1 MMARQTRAR
10 LDGGLGRAANV
21 LALGALAAALAVTG
35 LRAARHAND
44 FAEAHWLLD
53 YRFGF
58 IRRGLAGEVL
68 RAPSGVGL
76 DLRTVEALSWI
87 TYGLFAVFGAAV
99 LAVCLRLL
107 VRLDWNRHA
116 VLIAATFVTSPFIV
130 THSHLMGYLDQVVY
144 LLAFGAVW
152 AALRGHTWLAGV
164 AVAIGVLVH
173 ENALLVALPPVALAI
188 ASSGVPAASRRAA
201 WKRYEPLLVPVAA
214 FAALA
219 LAEALFIDRRAL
231 RGLLQAHLER
241 YPFVAGDM
249 HIFVPE
255 WLTTS
260 LTGNFSGQSRRFVSR
275 LTEGPVV
282 LAVLPAVQ
290 AALFGAFAW
299 LDPARR
305 RTIGPAVAAVTLAPL
320 LLHLSA
326 WDTARLWSYTIGGA
340 FLAFWIVAER
350 THRPPAGALALT
362 PVVALPVLFINVAG
376 RIPLLDHMVER
387 FTGPTLLW
395 LYAPAAL
402 GLAGFWVLRERVNG
416 GSRD

>member
-1 MMARQTRAR
+1 MARRSVPGV
-10 LDGGLGRAANV
+10 DGGMGRAANV
-21 LALGALAAALAVTG
+21 LAVGALAGALGVTA

-58 IRRGLAGEVL
+58 IRRGLAGEVI
-68 RAPSGVGL
+68 RAWSGLGY
-76 DLRTVEALSWI
+76 DLRTADALSII
-87 TYGLFAVFGAAV
+87 TYGLFAVFGATL
-99 LAVCLRLL
+99 LAVCVRLL

-116 VLIAATFVTSPFIV
+116 VLIAATFVTSPFVV
-130 THSHLMGYLDQVVY
+130 TSAHLMGYLDQVVF
-144 LLAFGAVW
+144 LLAVAAVW
-152 AALRGHTWLAGV
+152 AGLKGHPWVAASAV
-164 AVAIGVLVH
+164 AVGVLVH
-173 ENALLVALPPVALAI
+173 ENTLLVALPALALVF
-188 ASSGVPAASRRAA
+188 AMSAPPAAGRREAA
-201 WKRYEPLLVPVAA
+201 RRYAPLLLPVAA
-214 FAALA
+214 FGALA
-219 LAEALFIDRRAL
+219 FAEAIFLDRQAL

-260 LTGNFSGQSRRFVSR
+260 FGENFGGQRHRFVQR
-275 LTEGPVV
+275 LTDGAIVP
-282 LAVLPAVQ
+282 AVLPAVQ
-290 AALFGAFAW
+290 VSLFGAFAW
-299 LDPARR
+299 LDPSRR
-305 RTIGPAVAAVTLAPL
+305 RALGPAIVAVAFAPL
-320 LLHLSA
+320 ILHLSA
-326 WDTARLWSYTIGGA
+326 WDTARLWSYTIGPA

-350 THRPPAGALALT
+350 TQGRPAGALALT
-362 PVVALPVLFINVAG
+362 PVVALPVLFINVAA

-402 GLAGFWVLRERVNG
+402 GLAGFWVLRTRANG